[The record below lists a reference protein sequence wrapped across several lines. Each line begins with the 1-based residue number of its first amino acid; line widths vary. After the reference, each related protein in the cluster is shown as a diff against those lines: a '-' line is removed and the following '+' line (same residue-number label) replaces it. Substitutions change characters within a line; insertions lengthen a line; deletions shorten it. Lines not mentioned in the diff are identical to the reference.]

1 MPEPERI
8 PVTVVVLT
16 KNEAGRIRDC
26 LESARWADEVLV
38 VDDESTD
45 DTAAIAREL
54 GARVVTRKMDNE
66 GRHRNW
72 AHTQARN
79 EWILSLDAD
88 ERVTPE
94 LADEIAALFR
104 AGTSDNLYT
113 VPRRNYLGRRW
124 IRHGGWYPSAQIKL
138 FKRSDLKWEETT
150 VHPRAFGTSV
160 GTQLRGD
167 LIHFTY
173 RDLRDCVDKMNRQ
186 TTLEAQ
192 KWVAD
197 GRRIT
202 LGKALWRTLDRFF
215 RAYVSKRGYRDGF
228 LGYVMA
234 VMGGMYQFVSY
245 AKYWELQTAPSERK
259 PG

>member
-1 MPEPERI
+1 MSDRI
-8 PVTVVVLT
+8 PLTVVVLA

-26 LESARWADEVLV
+26 LDSVRWADEVLV
-38 VDDESTD
+38 VDDESAD
-45 DTAAIAREL
+45 DTAAIARGR
-54 GARVVTRKMDNE
+54 GARVVTRAMDNE

-72 AHTQARN
+72 AHAQARH
-79 EWILSLDAD
+79 EWILSVDAD

-94 LADEIAALFR
+94 LAAEISALFA
-104 AGTSDNLYT
+104 AGTADNLYT
-113 VPRRNYLGRRW
+113 IPRRNYLGGRW

-138 FKRSDLKWEETT
+138 FKRSNLKWEETT

-160 GTQLRGD
+160 GTQLKSD
-167 LIHFTY
+167 LIHLTY

-202 LGKALWRTLDRFF
+202 LRTALWRTCDRFV
-215 RAYVSKRGYRDGF
+215 RAYVMKRGYRDGF

-234 VMGGMYQFVSY
+234 VMGGMYQFISY
-245 AKYWELQTAPSERK
+245 AKYWELVSTDLEGRR
-259 PG
+259 